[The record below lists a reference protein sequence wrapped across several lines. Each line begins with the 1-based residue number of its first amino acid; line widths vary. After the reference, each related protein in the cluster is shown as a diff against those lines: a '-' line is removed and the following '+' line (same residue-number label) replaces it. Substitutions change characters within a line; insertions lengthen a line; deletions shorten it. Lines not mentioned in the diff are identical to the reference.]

1 MKNFLKLIQK
11 TSSPSPVVN
20 QHELSDRIRENAVY
34 DLESLCADF
43 QHMQMLVQSV
53 QRNYQAVLE
62 ENKRLKSTLKDLVNN
77 CYCWPGNR
85 CDRCQRIVNLLLREN
100 TEEPSKPVSDHQ
112 EIIEKLRKRQSQIKA

>member
-1 MKNFLKLIQK
+1 
-11 TSSPSPVVN
+11 
-20 QHELSDRIRENAVY
+20 
-34 DLESLCADF
+34 
-43 QHMQMLVQSV
+43 MLVQSV

-100 TEEPSKPVSDHQ
+100 TEEQSKPVSDHQ
-112 EIIEKLRKRQSQIKA
+112 EILEKLRKRQSQIKA